1 MALSKTSMATG
12 IADKLVAAGIIT
24 LANKP
29 VVIAIWEE
37 ICDGIISE
45 LTTNGVVSTTV
56 TGTADLITG
65 DVTGTGTGTI
75 L

>member
-29 VVIAIWEE
+29 VVIAMWEE

-56 TGTADLITG
+56 IGTADLITG
-65 DVTGTGTGTI
+65 DVTGTGTGI
-75 L
+75 IS